1 MTTGQKA
8 VTAVLRQQ
16 TLTLQA
22 QGETTVIPMS
32 DIVSLLRCVLRF
44 ELSVCGCRWARR

>member
-32 DIVSLLRCVLRF
+32 DIVRL
-44 ELSVCGCRWARR
+44 LSVPRSLRAQRVSL